1 MIPIVLRPAAAA
13 DIENAM
19 LWYEGQS
26 PGLGGDFLTA
36 VDATLNRIREQPA
49 IFAKIHRDA
58 RRALIHKYPY
68 AMARKAA
75 VYHHHLAEKEK
86 APNSIGIRG
95 QRRRR
100 SISF

>member
-19 LWYEGQS
+19 LWYEGQG
-26 PGLGGDFLTA
+26 PGLGADFLTA
-36 VDATLNRIREQPA
+36 VDAALNRIRTQPA

-68 AMARKAA
+68 AIIYRVCTVIAFWSW
-75 VYHHHLAEKEK
+75 LACMES
-86 APNSIGIRG
+86 AIRDVG
-95 QRRRR
+95 DRG
-100 SISF
+100 